1 MEAVLVKDTREPE
14 FAWDA
19 YFTAPVINKKLDT
32 GDYSLKGFESYI
44 GIERKTLD
52 DLIGCLTKGRERFER
67 ELKRSKKLDYFA
79 VIVEAGFTQLVL
91 GDYRSRLNPKS
102 AIESISAWEI
112 RYGTHFLFAGNR
124 EMAALKAESLL
135 LKFYRERFLKP
146 NEALSRAIMNC

>member
-44 GIERKTLD
+44 AIERKTID

-79 VIVEAGFTQLVL
+79 VIVEAGFTQLVC
-91 GDYRSRLNPKS
+91 N
-102 AIESISAWEI
+102 
-112 RYGTHFLFAGNR
+112 NR
-124 EMAALKAESLL
+124 
-135 LKFYRERFLKP
+135 F
-146 NEALSRAIMNC
+146 